1 MKTLKCIAGA
11 IMLSAL
17 PLGAA
22 TAEDVAIVGG
32 TVYTIDDG
40 QVFENGVVVIEGNE
54 IRTVGGPDTD
64 VPEGFRII
72 DAAGKWV
79 TPGLMNAYS
88 LVGVWD
94 ILLETS
100 TANAV
105 IEDTFFHA
113 GFEVRHG
120 IDPKSPTIPIAR
132 IEGLTRAVVVP
143 GAGIPFSQ
151 NQNKSIFAGQAAAIH
166 LGDGFDLV
174 VRPTAAVVAYPESNA
189 DRIGVARGAVL
200 AYLKGALAESVP
212 DRKKRGGDN
221 GGGKFTKSPAD
232 RAALARVVEG
242 EVPLYVE
249 ENRAVYILQLLE
261 LKEEFEDLQLVIMGG
276 AEAWMVADQI
286 AEAGA
291 SVVIAPTLNL
301 PASFNALG
309 ATLHNAERLE
319 DAGVTF
325 AITNGGNSSHN
336 SDLLRQ
342 DAGVAV
348 AHGLSWE
355 AALEAI
361 TVNPAR
367 MFGIGESYGTL
378 AEGMDADVVVWDG
391 DPLEVMTNPDHVFI
405 RGEEIP
411 LESRQTRLRD
421 RYLELD
427 EELPQGY
434 DK

>member
-1 MKTLKCIAGA
+1 MKTLRHIAGA
-11 IMLSAL
+11 AILSAL
-17 PLGAA
+17 PLAPA
-22 TAEDVAIVGG
+22 LAEDVAIVGG
-32 TVYTIDDG
+32 TVYTVDEGRVYED
-40 QVFENGVVVIEGNE
+40 GVVVIEGNE
-54 IRTVGGPDTD
+54 IRAVGGPGTE

-79 TPGLMNAYS
+79 TPGLMNAYTQ
-88 LVGVWD
+88 LGVWD

-100 TANAV
+100 TENAV

-120 IDPKSPTIPIAR
+120 VDPKSPTIPIAR

-143 GAGIPFSQ
+143 GPGIPFSQ

-166 LGDGFDLV
+166 LGDGFDLM
-174 VRPTAAVVAYPESNA
+174 VRPHAAVVAYPESNA

-212 DRKKRGGDN
+212 DRKKRGDN

-242 EVPLYVE
+242 DVPLYVE
-249 ENRAVYILQLLE
+249 ENRAAFILQLLE
-261 LKEEFEDLQLVIMGG
+261 LKDEFEDLDLVIMGG

-286 AEAGA
+286 AAAGA

-301 PASFNALG
+301 PASFNTLG
-309 ATLHNAERLE
+309 ATLENAGRLE
-319 DAGVTF
+319 AAGVTF
-325 AITNGGNSSHN
+325 AITNGGSSSHN
-336 SDLLRQ
+336 ADLVRQ

-348 AHGLSWE
+348 AHGLSWQG
-355 AALEAI
+355 ALAAI
-361 TVNPAR
+361 TANPAR

-391 DPLEVMTNPDHVFI
+391 DPLEVMTNPEHVFI

-427 EELPQGY
+427 EELPQAY